1 MFSKD
6 HIDIRRDWIQEAMAE
21 ILVSKD
27 GQNKHLEKK
36 KKIKKLFFIWDT
48 IFFLLVFSSYDV
60 DCYSSVSS
68 AVTLTSSTS
77 RCYCPLGLSPL
88 FTLINQ

>member
-36 KKIKKLFFIWDT
+36 KSKNCFSSGTQFSFGLFFPLMMLT
-48 IFFLLVFSSYDV
+48 
-60 DCYSSVSS
+60 
-68 AVTLTSSTS
+68 ATL
-77 RCYCPLGLSPL
+77 LSPL
-88 FTLINQ
+88 Q